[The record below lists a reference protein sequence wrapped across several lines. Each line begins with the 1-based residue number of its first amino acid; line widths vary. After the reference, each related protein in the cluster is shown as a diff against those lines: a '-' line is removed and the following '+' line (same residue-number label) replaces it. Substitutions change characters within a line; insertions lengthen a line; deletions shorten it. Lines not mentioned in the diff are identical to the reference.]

1 MKIYSMTATFGKLEH
16 ETLTLQPGLNVI
28 YAPNEWGK
36 STWCTFLLAMLYGID
51 TREKTTKTSLAD
63 KERFAPWSGS
73 PMSGRIDLNWD
84 GRDITI
90 ERTTKGRI
98 PLGVFRAYETKTGIE
113 VPELDAANCG
123 AKLLGVEQ
131 SVFRRAGFIR
141 FSDLPVTQDEA
152 LRRRLNALVTTG
164 DESGDG
170 TRLEKQLR
178 DLKNRCRY
186 NQTGLLPQAEAERDS
201 LEAKLSDYETLS
213 AQSKLLTQKLQEN
226 TQLHAQL
233 ENHLNALAY
242 AEAQTHAKS
251 VEEAL
256 EERQN
261 AWQLVEDLEKQLE
274 GLPGQEEAEERFAG
288 LETLRKRLDAV
299 NEAMHKLPPAPK
311 VPEYPAFAGM
321 DGSEALAKVKKDVS
335 RYKSAKS
342 IGWLLLI
349 LLGMGGAVG
358 AAFLWYYGF
367 PLYSAPAL
375 AVAFLCMFFGL
386 WRATHRRATLRE
398 YRERYGSSDV
408 KQWQSDAQAY
418 ARGTRIFERESRT
431 YRTAKT
437 AIDIQMASIR
447 KDQAVLCADMP
458 LDQALS
464 HWRKVL
470 QLRQDYAEALKDAN
484 NEEKQY
490 AALKAM
496 AKRAAPPK
504 EEDTLTLSTEDT
516 LTQLRRSEELHRKLQ
531 ARLGEY
537 RGRMEALGDEARMRR
552 QLDAVKK
559 RIRKLED
566 TYTAASVALKALTEA
581 SLELQRRFAPK
592 IAGRGQALLRKMT
605 DGRYDRLAL
614 SEDFTLWTG
623 AEQETVLHDALWRSD
638 GTVDQLY
645 LALRLAV
652 AEELTPQAPLILD
665 DALVRFDE
673 NRMKQAVEILKDI
686 SENKQVILFTCQKRE
701 TML

>member
-16 ETLTLQPGLNVI
+16 ETLSLQPGLNVI

-36 STWCTFLLAMLYGID
+36 STWCAFLLAMLYGMD

-73 PMSGRIDLNWD
+73 PMSGRVDLNWN

-90 ERTTKGRI
+90 ERTTKGRT
-98 PLGVFRAYETKTGIE
+98 PLGVFRAYETETGIE

-141 FSDLPVTQDEA
+141 FADLPVTQDEA

-201 LEAKLSDYETLS
+201 LEARLSDYETLS
-213 AQSKLLTQKLQEN
+213 AQSRTLSQKLHEN
-226 TQLHAQL
+226 KLRYSQLD
-233 ENHLNALAY
+233 NHRTALAY
-242 AEAQTHAKS
+242 AEAQAHAKA
-251 VEEAL
+251 VEDAL
-256 EERQN
+256 TERQN
-261 AWQLVEDLEKQLE
+261 AWHLVEELEEQLE
-274 GLPGQEEAEERFAG
+274 GLPDREEAEARCAE
-288 LETLRKRLDAV
+288 LEALRQHRDEV
-299 NEAMHKLPPAPK
+299 NEALHNMPPAPE
-311 VPEYPAFAGM
+311 VPDYPAFAGM
-321 DGSEALAKVKKDVS
+321 EGSEAMAKAKKDAS
-335 RYKSAKS
+335 QYKAASGIS
-342 IGWLLLI
+342 WLVLI
-349 LLGMGGAVG
+349 LLGLAGAVG
-358 AAFLWYYGF
+358 AAFLWYYGY

-375 AVAFLCMFFGL
+375 AIAFLCLFFGF
-386 WRATHRRATLRE
+386 WRLNGRKAILRE

-408 KQWQSDAQAY
+408 KQWQADAQAY
-418 ARGTRIFERESRT
+418 AKGTRNFERADNA
-431 YRTAKT
+431 YRIAKT
-437 AIDIQMASIR
+437 AIDIQMASLR
-447 KDQAVLCADMP
+447 KEHAALCGEGTIDQTLNN
-458 LDQALS
+458 
-464 HWRKVL
+464 WRHVL
-470 QLRQDYAEALKDAN
+470 QLRDAYDEALKDAN

-496 AKRAAPPK
+496 AKRADSPQQ
-504 EEDTLTLSTEDT
+504 EDTLTLSEEETI
-516 LTQLRRSEELHRKLQ
+516 TQLNRSAELHRQLQ

-552 QLDAVKK
+552 QLENVKA

-581 SLELQRRFAPK
+581 SQQLQRRFAPK
-592 IAGRGQALLRKMT
+592 IAGRGQELLSKMT
-605 DGRYDRLAL
+605 DGRYDRLSL

-623 AEQETVLHDALWRSD
+623 AEQENVLHDALWRSD

-652 AEELTPQAPLILD
+652 AENLTPYAPLILD

-686 SENKQVILFTCQKRE
+686 SANKQVILFTCQKRE